1 MKALNLILLF
11 SCIATIGYSQLPPTG
26 NPPAA
31 AATATVKANRAW
43 YRGGN
48 NNNPANNFN
57 IFGSMWNSPVYHY
70 TNGSHRMTLFEDTWN
85 NAGTGN
91 NTSTP
96 FGGGLAIN
104 LNPLNPI
111 TRPDALLHLGENRQ
125 PGGGWR
131 NWMQVG
137 TFMTFD
143 TDNMYVG
150 LKQEFSTAS
159 TPDRADAV
167 INWGDN
173 TNFSSGPNQFGPDY
187 LRFIFTAPLNV
198 AGFGPGNAQDGL
210 EIMRMAPNSYVGIG
224 NFFNDPNFPFTHDPA
239 RRLEIFS
246 DRMTVPGM
254 TGVGNPQLRLTFE
267 QQDPANPSTTGKFT
281 DFHTTLLGDCG
292 ILSRDNTL
300 VNNATLNLQERFV
313 GINTNAPQNTLEVN
327 SQYTSPC
334 LPNSQPQAANFGAPT
349 GWAGLRFSDLTSGC
363 IPQANPGQGVL
374 SVDANGDVIYVPTTT
389 VAPAASSIGNYCVP
403 GPSNALTGD
412 YEIPLGGFRY
422 YFPGQNPA
430 ANNQDIVS
438 VGYNCGSNPP
448 ARFSV
453 LEAQTPAP
461 NINTFAGHFQN
472 NDLTTTANAQVIG
485 GVYGEAKGNIAGP
498 AVTPQ
503 INCGGVFEGNNSW
516 SSIGVMGRTLP
527 TTIPAPLAGP
537 SRYAMGGAFMSQG
550 TLTNTNLPPAIS
562 NYGVWAKAENAM
574 VSNIGVYAESVPD
587 PNGIATGYAV
597 YANAGINHNSG
608 TGGDWAGYFDGD
620 VFTTSSGYYT
630 SDKNLKKD
638 ITTMKNSMDIINKL
652 NPVTFN
658 FDKEGNKQMNLASG
672 LQYGFISQEVKEIL
686 PQFTKTVIRPAVN
699 DADGNELAPKK
710 EILSLNYQGF
720 IAILTKGIQE
730 QQAQIEEQKKVN
742 DDQQK
747 QIDELKAMVQEMAAS
762 NGETKVNNS
771 QAVELSD
778 KNAIVLNQ
786 NVPNPFAESTTIN
799 YNIPTDF
806 NRAQIIFS
814 TNDGKVI
821 KTVDVTTKGKGQLNV
836 FANDLSTGMYTYTLV
851 VDGKT
856 IDTKKMVKN

>member
-1 MKALNLILLF
+1 MKRIFISVSILINYGILH
-11 SCIATIGYSQLPPTG
+11 SQSALPPTG
-26 NPPAA
+26 NPPANNA
-31 AATATVKANRAW
+31 NANLKANRAW

-48 NNNPANNFN
+48 FNNPNNNFN
-57 IFGSMWNSPVYHY
+57 IFGTMWSSPVHHF
-70 TNGSHRMTLFEDTWN
+70 TDGLHRMTLFDNTWN
-85 NAGTGN
+85 NVNTAG

-96 FGGGLAIN
+96 FGGGLAIHHD
-104 LNPLNPI
+104 PSNPI
-111 TRPDALLHLGENRQ
+111 TRPDALLHIGYDRQ

-150 LKQEFSTAS
+150 LKQEASTAS

-173 TNFSSGPNQFGPDY
+173 TNFSSTPGQFGPDY

-210 EIMRMAPNSYVGIG
+210 EIMRMAPNTYVGIG
-224 NFFNDPNFPFTHDPA
+224 NFYNDPNYPFTNDPA

-246 DRMTVPGM
+246 DRINPPG
-254 TGVGNPQLRLTFE
+254 TALGGNPQLRLTFN
-267 QQDPANPSTTGKFT
+267 QQDPTNPTTTGRFT
-281 DFHTTLLGDCG
+281 DFHTTNLGDLA
-292 ILSRDNTL
+292 ITSRDNTL
-300 VNNATLNLQERFV
+300 VNSPTLNLQERFV
-313 GINTNAPQNTLEVN
+313 GIHTNNPGNTFEVN
-327 SQYTSPC
+327 SQYVNPC
-334 LPNSQPQAANFGAPT
+334 LPNGQPNAPGFGAPT
-349 GWAGLRFSDLTSGC
+349 GWAGVRFSDLTSNC
-363 IPQANPGQGVL
+363 IPQANPGKGVL
-374 SVDANGDVIYVPTTT
+374 SVDANGDIIYVPDTLNQG
-389 VAPAASSIGNYCVP
+389 SSVGNYCTP
-403 GPSNALTGD
+403 GPSNPLAGD
-412 YEIPLGGFRY
+412 YEVPLGGFRY

-438 VGYNCGSNPP
+438 VGYNCGTNPP

-453 LEAQTPAP
+453 LESQTPAP
-461 NINTFAGHFQN
+461 NISTYAGHFQN
-472 NDLTTTANAQVIG
+472 DDLTVTANNQVIG
-485 GVYGEAKGNIAGP
+485 GVYGEAKGNITAP
-498 AVTPQ
+498 STSPQ
-503 INCGGVFEGNNSW
+503 INVGGVFEGNNSW

-537 SRYAMGGAFMSQG
+537 SRYAIGGAFMSQG
-550 TLTNTNLPPAIS
+550 IPTNPNLPPNIS

-574 VSNIGVYAESVPD
+574 VSNFGVYAESVPD

-608 TGGDWAGYFDGD
+608 IGGDLAGYFDGD

-638 ITTMKNSMDIINKL
+638 INKLQNSMEIINKL

-658 FDKEGNKQMNLASG
+658 FDKEGNKHMNLASG

-686 PQFTKTVIRPAVN
+686 PQFTKTIIRPAIN
-699 DADGNELAPKK
+699 DDKGNELASRK
-710 EILSLNYQGF
+710 EILSLNYMGF

-730 QQAQIEEQKKVN
+730 QQAQIEN
-742 DDQQK
+742 QQA
-747 QIDELKAMVQEMAAS
+747 QIDELKEMVKSLANAGTPKEDNSRA
-762 NGETKVNNS
+762 VN
-771 QAVELSD
+771 LSD
-778 KNAIVLNQ
+778 KNVLVLNQ
-786 NVPNPFAESTTIN
+786 NVPNPFAESTVIT

-806 NRAQIIFS
+806 TKAQLIFTTS
-814 TNDGKVI
+814 EGKVI
-821 KTVDVTTKGKGQLNV
+821 NTVEVTTKGEGRLNV
-836 FANDLSTGMYTYTLV
+836 FANDLSSGMYSYTLV